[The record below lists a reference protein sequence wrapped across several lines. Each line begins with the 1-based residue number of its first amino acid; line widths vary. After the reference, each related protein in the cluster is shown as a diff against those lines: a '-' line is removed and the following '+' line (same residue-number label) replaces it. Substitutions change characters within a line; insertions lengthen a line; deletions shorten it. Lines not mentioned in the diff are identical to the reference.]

1 MKLTFHSWS
10 SDDLS
15 EVIAYYNLRKDGLGS
30 TFLDEF
36 TACVDN
42 IRQYPLSCPVYD
54 GDFRRT
60 LVNRFPYAVIYRVRD
75 HEIQIM
81 AISHVR
87 RAPETTRERLE

>member
-15 EVIAYYNLRKDGLGS
+15 GVIAYYNLRKDGLGA

-36 TACVDN
+36 IACVDT
-42 IRQYPLSCPVYD
+42 IRQYPLSGPVYD

-75 HEIQIM
+75 DEIQIM
-81 AISHVR
+81 AILHVR